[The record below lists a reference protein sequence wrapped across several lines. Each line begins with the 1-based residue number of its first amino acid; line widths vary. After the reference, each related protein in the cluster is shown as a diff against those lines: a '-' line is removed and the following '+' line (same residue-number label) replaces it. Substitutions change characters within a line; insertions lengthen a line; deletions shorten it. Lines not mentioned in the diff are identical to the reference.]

1 MTIKSDLSKREDY
14 VLIPLEQ
21 FITLNRIAKVNS
33 KGVTMIK
40 TEDLLFLSAVM
51 TELSKQGLGEIT
63 VFDNTVTIRVTS
75 GTDVVINSSFDISLC
90 ERYYNR
96 VSKFIDEII

>member
-1 MTIKSDLSKREDY
+1 MTIKSDISKREDY
-14 VLIPLEQ
+14 VLLPLEQ
-21 FITLNRIAKVNS
+21 YITLNRLAKVNS

-63 VFDNTVTIRVTS
+63 IYDNTVTIRITS
-75 GTDVVINSSFDISLC
+75 GTDVKINSSFDISLC
-90 ERYYNR
+90 EIYYNR

>member
-1 MTIKSDLSKREDY
+1 MTIKNDPTKREDY

-21 FITLNRIAKVNS
+21 YITLNRLAKVNS

-40 TEDLLFLSAVM
+40 TADLLFLSAVM

-63 VFDNTVTIRVTS
+63 VFDNTVTIRVTC
-75 GTDVVINSSFDISLC
+75 GTEVLINSSFDISLC

>member
-75 GTDVVINSSFDISLC
+75 GTDVIINSSFDISLC